1 MHYYLWELC
10 PYFRQVAG
18 QLVLGSIA
26 GFIMNTAIVL
36 PAILLG
42 RAIDTVLA
50 FERGAV
56 GPGAVGWATLAF
68 VGGTL
73 LTEIPRIAKRWWLM
87 TANARM
93 RANIRADAWRGV
105 IAWPMA
111 QLDSTPAGDVMARII
126 GDVEVLGVGLREFT
140 IETWDTLLF
149 SLSLIVAM
157 LVYDLPLTVL
167 ALLPVPVAM
176 LLAKATG
183 RWVAGR
189 TTISRQANAA
199 LTTALQEQLAGI
211 RVLRLFGRTG
221 AAVARVDTLSGE
233 QAEANLALVRL
244 RGGLRPVYTT
254 LMSAGVLF
262 VVWQG
267 GEKAISGAMTV
278 GAFVTYLELYLR
290 FVNRGFR
297 VPQMINSIQGG
308 AAAYARLRPLLAPP
322 PPLTNEPPGA
332 SFRAGHIAGMQ
343 EPAPVAPTAPT
354 GPLAVSLHGVTFR
367 YSTATAPALRDVWLD
382 IPAGALVAV
391 TGPVGAGKSA
401 LARALLGLYPLDA
414 GQVLLDGRLLEDISV
429 AERAARTGYL
439 PQDPCL
445 FSGTVRDNILLGAAT
460 RASMPAH
467 RPKSPLT
474 SRGGEGTRISLT
486 DALAAAVSCTAL
498 GDDLRAFPAGLETE
512 IGELG
517 IRVSGGQRQRIA
529 LARAMA
535 ASGILTP
542 GLLVLDDPFSAL
554 DLDTEARIVA
564 GLRQLFG
571 PLQPYAQQCTVVL
584 FSHRLLAFPQADLV
598 VVLDRGR
605 ILEQGTHAELSTGN
619 GLYARIYRA
628 QRLASRGGVTQGNFR

>member
-1 MHYYLWELC
+1 MRYYLWELR

-26 GFIMNTAIVL
+26 GCIMNTAIVL

-42 RAIDTVLA
+42 RTIDAALA

-56 GPGAVGWATLAF
+56 SPGAVGWAALAF

-73 LTEIPRIAKRWWLM
+73 LTEVPRIAKRWWLM

-111 QLDSTPAGDVMARII
+111 RLDSTPAGDVMARII
-126 GDVEVLGVGLREFT
+126 GDVDVLSVGVREFT

-149 SLSLIVAM
+149 SLSLMIAM
-157 LVYDLPLTVL
+157 LVFDLHLTVL

-183 RWVAGR
+183 RWVTGR
-189 TTISRQANAA
+189 TTASREANAA
-199 LTTALQEQLAGI
+199 LTTVLQEQLAGI

-221 AAVARVDTLSGE
+221 AAVARVDALSGE
-233 QAEANLALVRL
+233 QADTNLALVRL
-244 RGGLRPVYTT
+244 RGGLRPVYTI
-254 LMSAGVLF
+254 LMSAGVLL

-267 GEKAISGAMTV
+267 GEKAVSGAMTV
-278 GAFVTYLELYLR
+278 GAFIAYLELYLR

-322 PPLTNEPPGA
+322 SPLANEPPGA

-343 EPAPVAPTAPT
+343 EPAPVPPSVPT
-354 GPLAVSLHGVTFR
+354 GPVAVSLHGVTFR
-367 YSTATAPALRDVWLD
+367 YSTATAPALHDIWLD

-401 LARALLGLYPLDA
+401 LARALLGLYPLEA
-414 GQVLLDGRLLEDISV
+414 GQVLLDGRPLEDMPV

-439 PQDPCL
+439 PQDPYL
-445 FSGTVRDNILLGAAT
+445 FSGTIRDNILLGAAILRQAQDYAPT
-460 RASMPAH
+460 AAAGLPV
-467 RPKSPLT
+467 
-474 SRGGEGTRISLT
+474 
-486 DALAAAVSCTAL
+486 LAAAVSCAAL
-498 GDDLRAFPAGLETE
+498 GEDLRAFPAGLETE

-535 ASGILTP
+535 ASGTLAP

-571 PLQPYAQQCTVVL
+571 PSQPYAQQCTVVL
-584 FSHRLLAFPQADLV
+584 FSHRLLAFPQADLI

-628 QRLASRGGVTQGNFR
+628 QRLASTGGVTQGDTR

>member
-1 MHYYLWELC
+1 M
-10 PYFRQVAG
+10 
-18 QLVLGSIA
+18 I
-26 GFIMNTAIVL
+26 
-36 PAILLG
+36 
-42 RAIDTVLA
+42 
-50 FERGAV
+50 
-56 GPGAVGWATLAF
+56 
-68 VGGTL
+68 
-73 LTEIPRIAKRWWLM
+73 
-87 TANARM
+87 
-93 RANIRADAWRGV
+93 
-105 IAWPMA
+105 
-111 QLDSTPAGDVMARII
+111 
-126 GDVEVLGVGLREFT
+126 
-140 IETWDTLLF
+140 
-149 SLSLIVAM
+149 AM
-157 LVYDLPLTVL
+157 LVFDLHLTVL

-189 TTISRQANAA
+189 TTASREANAA
-199 LTTALQEQLAGI
+199 LTTVLQEQLAGI

-221 AAVARVDTLSGE
+221 AAVACVDALSGE
-233 QAEANLALVRL
+233 QADTNLALVRL

-254 LMSAGVLF
+254 LMSAGVLL

-267 GEKAISGAMTV
+267 GEKAVSGAMTV
-278 GAFVTYLELYLR
+278 GAFIAYLELYLR

-322 PPLTNEPPGA
+322 PPLANEPPGA
-332 SFRAGHIAGMQ
+332 SFRASHIAGMQ
-343 EPAPVAPTAPT
+343 EPAPVPPSVPT
-354 GPLAVSLHGVTFR
+354 GPVAVSLHGVTFR
-367 YSTATAPALRDVWLD
+367 YSTATAPALHDIWLD

-401 LARALLGLYPLDA
+401 LARALLGLYPLEA
-414 GQVLLDGRLLEDISV
+414 GQVLLDGCLLEDMPV

-439 PQDPCL
+439 PQDSYL

-460 RASMPAH
+460 LRQAQDYAPTAAAGL
-467 RPKSPLT
+467 PV
-474 SRGGEGTRISLT
+474 
-486 DALAAAVSCTAL
+486 LAATVSCAAL
-498 GDDLRAFPAGLETE
+498 GEDLRTFPAGLETE

-529 LARAMA
+529 LARAMV
-535 ASGILTP
+535 ASGTLAP

-571 PLQPYAQQCTVVL
+571 PSQPYAQQCTVVL
-584 FSHRLLAFPQADLV
+584 FSHRLLAFPQADLI

-605 ILEQGTHAELSTGN
+605 MLEQGTHAELSTGN

-628 QRLASRGGVTQGNFR
+628 QRLASTGGVTQGDTR

>member
-1 MHYYLWELC
+1 MRYYLWEMR

-18 QLVLGSIA
+18 QLVLGSLA
-26 GFIMNTAIVL
+26 GILMNTAVVL

-42 RAIDTVLA
+42 QAIDAALA

-56 GPGAVGWATLAF
+56 GAGAVGWAALAF

-73 LTEIPRIAKRWWLM
+73 LTEVPRAAKRWWLM

-93 RANIRADAWRGV
+93 RANLRADAWRGV
-105 IAWPMA
+105 MAWPMA
-111 QLDSTPAGDVMARII
+111 RLDRTPAGDVMARII
-126 GDVEVLGVGLREFT
+126 GDVEVLGVGVREFS

-149 SLSLIVAM
+149 SLSLVVAM
-157 LVYDLPLTVL
+157 LVYDPTLTLL
-167 ALLPVPVAM
+167 ALLPVPIAM

-183 RWVAGR
+183 RWVASR
-189 TTISRQANAA
+189 TTISREANAA

-221 AAVARVDTLSGE
+221 AAVDRVDTLSGE
-233 QAEANLALVRL
+233 QAAANLALVRL

-267 GEKAISGAMTV
+267 GEKAVSGAMTV
-278 GAFVTYLELYLR
+278 GAFIAYLELYLR

-297 VPQMINSIQGG
+297 VPQMINSIQSG
-308 AAAYARLRPLLAPP
+308 AAAYARLCPLLAPP
-322 PPLTNEPPGA
+322 PPFCGEPPGA
-332 SFRAGHIAGMQ
+332 SFQAGHIVGMH
-343 EPAPVAPTAPT
+343 EPVPAPPAVPT
-354 GPLAVSLHGVTFR
+354 GPVAVALRGVTFR
-367 YSTATAPALRDVWLD
+367 YSTATAPALHDIWLD
-382 IPAGALVAV
+382 MPAGALVAV

-414 GQVLLDGRLLEDISV
+414 GQVLLDGRPLEDIPA

-439 PQDPCL
+439 PQDPYL
-445 FSGTVRDNILLGAAT
+445 FSGTIRDNIMLGSAALRQGHNGT
-460 RASMPAH
+460 HRAAGQSAV
-467 RPKSPLT
+467 LT
-474 SRGGEGTRISLT
+474 
-486 DALAAAVSCTAL
+486 AAVSCAAL
-498 GDDLRAFPAGLETE
+498 EEDLRTFPSGVETE
-512 IGELG
+512 VGELG
-517 IRVSGGQRQRIA
+517 IRVSGGQRQRLA
-529 LARAMA
+529 LARALA
-535 ASGILTP
+535 ASGALVP

-554 DLDTEARIVA
+554 DLDTEAQIVA
-564 GLRQLFG
+564 SLRQRFG
-571 PLQPYAQQCTVVL
+571 PSQPYAQQCTVVM

-598 VVLDRGR
+598 VVLDQGR

-628 QRLASRGGVTQGNFR
+628 QRLASTG

>member
-1 MHYYLWELC
+1 MSYYLWEMR

-18 QLVLGSIA
+18 QLILGSIA
-26 GFIMNTAIVL
+26 GIIMNTAVVL

-42 RAIDTVLA
+42 QAIDAVRA

-56 GPGAVGWATLAF
+56 GTEAVGWAALAF

-73 LTEIPRIAKRWWLM
+73 LTEVPRIVKRWWLM
-87 TANARM
+87 TANARI

-105 IAWPMA
+105 LAWPMTR
-111 QLDSTPAGDVMARII
+111 LDSTPAGDVMARII
-126 GDVEVLGVGLREFT
+126 GDVEVLGVGVREFS
-140 IETWDTLLF
+140 IETWDTILF
-149 SLSLIVAM
+149 SLSLIVAL
-157 LVYDLPLTVL
+157 LVYDPILTVL

-189 TTISRQANAA
+189 TTASREASAS

-221 AAVARVDTLSGE
+221 AAVERVETLSGE
-233 QAEANLALVRL
+233 QADTNLALVRL

-254 LMSAGVLF
+254 LMTTGVLF

-267 GEKAISGAMTV
+267 GEKVVHGAMTV
-278 GAFVTYLELYLR
+278 GTFIAYLELYLR

-322 PPLTNEPPGA
+322 PPLASEPSGA
-332 SFRAGHIAGMQ
+332 SFRAGHIAGFQ
-343 EPAPVAPTAPT
+343 EPAPIPPAVST
-354 GPLAVSLHGVTFR
+354 GPVAVALHGVTFR
-367 YSTATAPALRDVWLD
+367 YSTAAAPALRDIWLD

-401 LARALLGLYPLDA
+401 LARVLLGLYPLEA
-414 GQVLLDGRLLEDISV
+414 GRVLLDGRPLEAIPA

-439 PQDPCL
+439 PQDPSL
-445 FSGTVRDNILLGAAT
+445 FSGTVRDNILLGSATLCQGQDPTPDAA
-460 RASMPAH
+460 RGRPVLAS
-467 RPKSPLT
+467 
-474 SRGGEGTRISLT
+474 
-486 DALAAAVSCTAL
+486 AVSCAAL
-498 GDDLRAFPAGLETE
+498 DEDLRTFPAGLETE

-517 IRVSGGQRQRIA
+517 IRVSGGQRQRMA
-529 LARAMA
+529 LARALA
-535 ASGILTP
+535 ASGRLTP
-542 GLLVLDDPFSAL
+542 GLLILDDPFSAL
-554 DLDTEARIVA
+554 DLDTETKIVT

-571 PLQPYAQQCTVVL
+571 PSQPYAQQCTVIL

-598 VVLDRGR
+598 VVLDCGR
-605 ILEQGTHAELSTGN
+605 ILERGTHTELSAGN

-628 QRLASRGGVTQGNFR
+628 QRLASTGSVTQGDTQ

>member
-1 MHYYLWELC
+1 MSYYLWEMR

-18 QLVLGSIA
+18 QLVLGSIT
-26 GFIMNTAIVL
+26 GFIMNTAVVL

-42 RAIDTVLA
+42 WAINAALA
-50 FERGAV
+50 FERGEV
-56 GPGAVGWATLAF
+56 GPGTVGWAALAF

-73 LTEIPRIAKRWWLM
+73 LTEVPRMAKRWWLM
-87 TANARM
+87 TANGRI
-93 RANIRADAWRGV
+93 RANLRGDALRGV

-111 QLDSTPAGDVMARII
+111 RLDRTPVGDVMARVI

-140 IETWDTLLF
+140 IETWDTVLF
-149 SLSLIVAM
+149 SLSLMAAM
-157 LVYDLPLTVL
+157 LLYDPHLTLL
-167 ALLPVPVAM
+167 AFLPVPVAM

-183 RWVAGR
+183 RWVAGL
-189 TTISRQANAA
+189 TTVSRQANAS

-221 AAVARVDTLSGE
+221 AAVERVDTLAEE

-244 RGGLRPVYTT
+244 RSGLRPVYTT
-254 LMSAGVLF
+254 LMSAGVLL

-267 GEKAISGAMTV
+267 GEKVVSGAMTP
-278 GAFVTYLELYLR
+278 GAFIAYLELYLR

-322 PPLTNEPPGA
+322 PPLANEPPGS
-332 SFRAGHIAGMQ
+332 SFRAGHVAGIR
-343 EPAPVAPTAPT
+343 ERPPERPAVPSGPV
-354 GPLAVSLHGVTFR
+354 AVSLQGVTFR
-367 YSTATAPALRDVWLD
+367 YSTATAPALHDIWLD
-382 IPAGALVAV
+382 IPAGALIAV
-391 TGPVGAGKSA
+391 TGPVGSGKSA

-414 GQVLLDGRLLEDISV
+414 GQVLLDGRPPEDMPV

-439 PQDPCL
+439 AQDPFL
-445 FSGTVRDNILLGAAT
+445 FSGTVRDNILLGSVTLRQARDYAPDG
-460 RASMPAH
+460 ASA
-467 RPKSPLT
+467 RPVP
-474 SRGGEGTRISLT
+474 EW
-486 DALAAAVSCTAL
+486 AMSCAAL
-498 GDDLRAFPAGLETE
+498 GEDLRTFPAGLETE

-535 ASGILTP
+535 ACGPRAP

-554 DLDTEARIVA
+554 DLDTEAKIVA
-564 GLRQLFG
+564 ALRQLFG
-571 PLQPYAQQCTVVL
+571 PSQPYAQQCTIVL
-584 FSHRLLAFPQADLV
+584 CSHRLSAFPQADLV
-598 VVLDRGR
+598 VVLDHGR
-605 ILEQGTHAELSTGN
+605 MLEQGTHAELSAVN

-628 QRLASRGGVTQGNFR
+628 QRLVSTG

>member
-1 MHYYLWELC
+1 MRYYLWEMR

-26 GFIMNTAIVL
+26 GIIMNTAVVL

-42 RAIDTVLA
+42 QAIDAALA

-56 GPGAVGWATLAF
+56 GAGAVGWAALAF
-68 VGGTL
+68 IGGTL
-73 LTEIPRIAKRWWLM
+73 LTEVPRAAKRWWLM
-87 TANARM
+87 TANARI

-111 QLDSTPAGDVMARII
+111 RLDRTPAGDVMARII
-126 GDVEVLGVGLREFT
+126 GDVEVLGVGVREFS
-140 IETWDTLLF
+140 IETWDTILF
-149 SLSLIVAM
+149 SLSLMVAM
-157 LVYDLPLTVL
+157 LVYDLHLTIL
-167 ALLPVPVAM
+167 ALLPVPAAM

-183 RWVAGR
+183 RWVASR
-189 TTISRQANAA
+189 TTASREANAS

-221 AAVARVDTLSGE
+221 AAVERVDRLSEE
-233 QAEANLALVRL
+233 QAETNLALVRL

-267 GEKAISGAMTV
+267 GEKAVNGAMTV
-278 GAFVTYLELYLR
+278 GAFIAYLELYLR

-322 PPLTNEPPGA
+322 LPLSSEPPGA
-332 SFRAGHIAGMQ
+332 SFRAGHLVGMQ
-343 EPAPVAPTAPT
+343 APAPAPPAVPT
-354 GPLAVSLHGVTFR
+354 GPVAVSLQGVTFR
-367 YSTATAPALRDVWLD
+367 YSTATAPALHDIWLD

-391 TGPVGAGKSA
+391 TGPVGSGKSA
-401 LARALLGLYPLDA
+401 LARALLGLYPLEA
-414 GQVLLDGRLLEDISV
+414 GQVLLDGRPLEDIPV

-439 PQDPCL
+439 PQDPYL
-445 FSGTVRDNILLGAAT
+445 FSGTVRDNILLGSAT
-460 RASMPAH
+460 LRQAQDHTPDTA
-467 RPKSPLT
+467 
-474 SRGGEGTRISLT
+474 RGRSVLE
-486 DALAAAVSCTAL
+486 AAVSCAAL
-498 GDDLRAFPAGLETE
+498 AEDLRTFPAGLETE

-517 IRVSGGQRQRIA
+517 IRVSGGQRQRMA
-529 LARAMA
+529 LARALA
-535 ASGILTP
+535 ASGALAP
-542 GLLVLDDPFSAL
+542 ALLVLDDPFSAL
-554 DLDTEARIVA
+554 DLDTEAKIVT

-571 PLQPYAQQCTVVL
+571 PSQPYAQQCTVLL

-605 ILEQGTHAELSTGN
+605 ILEQGTHAELSAGN

-628 QRLASRGGVTQGNFR
+628 QRLASTGSVTQEGTQ

>member
-1 MHYYLWELC
+1 MQYYLWEMR

-18 QLVLGSIA
+18 QLVLGSIT
-26 GFIMNTAIVL
+26 GIIMNTAVVL
-36 PAILLG
+36 PPILLG
-42 RAIDTVLA
+42 WAIDAALA
-50 FERGAV
+50 FERGEV
-56 GPGAVGWATLAF
+56 GPGAVGWAALAF

-73 LTEIPRIAKRWWLM
+73 LTEGPRMAKRWWLM
-87 TANARM
+87 TANARI
-93 RANIRADAWRGV
+93 RANIRGDALRGV

-111 QLDSTPAGDVMARII
+111 RLDSTPTGDVMARII
-126 GDVEVLGVGLREFT
+126 GDVEVLSVGLREFT
-140 IETWDTLLF
+140 IETWDTILF
-149 SLSLIVAM
+149 SVSLVVAM
-157 LVYDLPLTVL
+157 LVYDLHLTVL

-183 RWVAGR
+183 RWVASR
-189 TTISRQANAA
+189 TTASRQANAS
-199 LTTALQEQLAGI
+199 LTTALQELLAGI

-221 AAVARVDTLSGE
+221 AAVERVDALSGQ

-254 LMSAGVLF
+254 LMTAGVLL

-267 GEKAISGAMTV
+267 GEKAVSGAMTV
-278 GAFVTYLELYLR
+278 GAFIAYLELYLR

-322 PPLTNEPPGA
+322 PPLSGEPPRA
-332 SFRAGHIAGMQ
+332 SFRAGHIAGIQ
-343 EPAPVAPTAPT
+343 EPAPKPPAVPA
-354 GPLAVSLHGVTFR
+354 GPVAVSLQGVTFR
-367 YSTATAPALRDVWLD
+367 YPTATASALHDIWLD

-391 TGPVGAGKSA
+391 TGPVGSGKSA
-401 LARALLGLYPLDA
+401 LARALLGLYPLES
-414 GQVLLDGRLLEDISV
+414 GRVFLDGRPLEDIPV
-429 AERAARTGYL
+429 AERTARTGYL
-439 PQDPCL
+439 PQAPYL
-445 FSGTVRDNILLGAAT
+445 FSGTVRDNIVLGSATLRQGPNHAPHAAT
-460 RASMPAH
+460 G
-467 RPKSPLT
+467 RPVLES
-474 SRGGEGTRISLT
+474 
-486 DALAAAVSCTAL
+486 AVSCAAL
-498 GDDLRAFPAGLETE
+498 GEDLRTFPAGLETE

-535 ASGILTP
+535 ATGPPAP

-571 PLQPYAQQCTVVL
+571 PSQPREQRCTIML

-605 ILEQGTHAELSTGN
+605 IREQGTHAELSEGN

-628 QRLASRGGVTQGNFR
+628 QRLASTG

>member
-1 MHYYLWELC
+1 MNYYLWEMR

-26 GFIMNTAIVL
+26 GFIMNTAVVL

-42 RAIDTVLA
+42 QAIDAARA

-56 GPGAVGWATLAF
+56 GAGTVGWAVLAF

-73 LTEIPRIAKRWWLM
+73 LTEVPRIIKRWWLM
-87 TANARM
+87 TANARI

-111 QLDSTPAGDVMARII
+111 RLDSTPAGDVMARII
-126 GDVEVLGVGLREFT
+126 GDVEVLGVGVREFS
-140 IETWDTLLF
+140 IETWDTILF
-149 SLSLIVAM
+149 SLSLMVAM
-157 LVYDLPLTVL
+157 LVYDPTLTVL

-183 RWVAGR
+183 RWVASR
-189 TTISRQANAA
+189 TTASREANAS

-221 AAVARVDTLSGE
+221 AAVERVDTLSGE
-233 QAEANLALVRL
+233 QADTNLALVRL

-267 GEKAISGAMTV
+267 GEQVVNGAMTV
-278 GAFVTYLELYLR
+278 GAFIAYLELYLR

-322 PPLTNEPPGA
+322 LPFSSEPPGA
-332 SFRAGHIAGMQ
+332 SFRAGHMVGMH
-343 EPAPVAPTAPT
+343 EPAPALPAVPT
-354 GPLAVSLHGVTFR
+354 GPVAVSLQGVTFR
-367 YSTATAPALRDVWLD
+367 YATATAPALCDIWLD
-382 IPAGALVAV
+382 MPAGALIAV
-391 TGPVGAGKSA
+391 TGPVGSGKSA
-401 LARALLGLYPLDA
+401 LARALLGLYPLAA
-414 GQVLLDGRLLEDISV
+414 GQVLLDGRRLEDIPV

-439 PQDPCL
+439 PQEPYL
-445 FSGTVRDNILLGAAT
+445 FSGTVRENILLGSAPLRQAQDHTPKAAIGCAVL
-460 RASMPAH
+460 AS
-467 RPKSPLT
+467 
-474 SRGGEGTRISLT
+474 
-486 DALAAAVSCTAL
+486 AVSCAAL
-498 GDDLRAFPAGLETE
+498 GEDLRTLPAGLETE
-512 IGELG
+512 IGERG
-517 IRVSGGQRQRIA
+517 IRVSGGQRQRMA

-535 ASGILTP
+535 ASGPQAP
-542 GLLVLDDPFSAL
+542 GLLILDDPFSAL
-554 DLDTEARIVA
+554 DLDTEAKIVA

-571 PLQPYAQQCTVVL
+571 PSQPYAQQCTVIL

-628 QRLASRGGVTQGNFR
+628 QRLASYRIA

>member
-1 MHYYLWELC
+1 MRYYLWEMR

-26 GFIMNTAIVL
+26 GIVMNTAVVL

-42 RAIDTVLA
+42 RAIDAARA
-50 FERGAV
+50 FERGEV
-56 GPGAVGWATLAF
+56 GASAVGWAALAF

-73 LTEIPRIAKRWWLM
+73 LTEIPRIVKRWWLI
-87 TANARM
+87 TANARI

-105 IAWPMA
+105 IAWPLA
-111 QLDSTPAGDVMARII
+111 RLDSTPAGDVMARII
-126 GDVEVLGVGLREFT
+126 GDVEVLGVGVREFT
-140 IETWDTLLF
+140 IEIWDTVLF
-149 SLSLIVAM
+149 SVSLIVAM
-157 LVYDLPLTVL
+157 LVYDVPLTVL

-189 TTISRQANAA
+189 TTTSREANAA

-221 AAVARVDTLSGE
+221 AAVQRVDALSGE
-233 QAEANLALVRL
+233 QAETNLALVRL

-267 GEKAISGAMTV
+267 GERAVSGAMTM
-278 GAFVTYLELYLR
+278 GAFIAYLELYLR

-322 PPLTNEPPGA
+322 PPLASEPRGA
-332 SFRAGHIAGMQ
+332 SFRAGHIAGIQ
-343 EPAPVAPTAPT
+343 EPVPTPPAVPT
-354 GPLAVSLHGVTFR
+354 GPVAVALRGVTFR
-367 YSTATAPALRDVWLD
+367 YSTATAPALRDIWLD

-401 LARALLGLYPLDA
+401 LAKALLGLYPLEA
-414 GQVLLDGRLLEDISV
+414 GQVLLDGRPLEDIPA

-439 PQDPCL
+439 PQDPYL
-445 FSGTVRDNILLGAAT
+445 FSGTVRDNIVLGSAAL
-460 RASMPAH
+460 RQAQNHAPDAA
-467 RPKSPLT
+467 
-474 SRGGEGTRISLT
+474 RGCLVLQS
-486 DALAAAVSCTAL
+486 AVSCAAL
-498 GDDLRAFPAGLETE
+498 GEDLRTFPAGLETE

-517 IRVSGGQRQRIA
+517 IRVSGGQRQRMA
-529 LARAMA
+529 LARAIV
-535 ASGILTP
+535 ASGPQAP

-554 DLDTEARIVA
+554 DLGTEAKIVS

-571 PLQPYAQQCTVVL
+571 PSQPYAQQCTVML

-605 ILEQGTHAELSTGN
+605 ILERGTHAELSAGN

-628 QRLASRGGVTQGNFR
+628 QRLVSTGSVTQGDTQ

>member
-1 MHYYLWELC
+1 MPMRYYLWEMR

-26 GFIMNTAIVL
+26 GFIMNTAVVL

-42 RAIDTVLA
+42 QAIDAALA

-56 GPGAVGWATLAF
+56 GASAVGWAALAF

-73 LTEIPRIAKRWWLM
+73 LTEVPRAAKRWWLM
-87 TANARM
+87 TANARI

-111 QLDSTPAGDVMARII
+111 RLDSTPAGDVMARII
-126 GDVEVLGVGLREFT
+126 GDVEVLGVGVREFT
-140 IETWDTLLF
+140 IETWDTILF
-149 SLSLIVAM
+149 SLSLMVAM
-157 LVYDLPLTVL
+157 LVFDLHLTIL

-189 TTISRQANAA
+189 TTASREANAS

-221 AAVARVDTLSGE
+221 AAVERVDTLSGE
-233 QAEANLALVRL
+233 QAETNLALVRL

-267 GEKAISGAMTV
+267 GEKAVSGAMTV
-278 GAFVTYLELYLR
+278 GAFIAYLELYLR

-322 PPLTNEPPGA
+322 LSLASEPPGA
-332 SFRAGHIAGMQ
+332 SFRAGHIVGMQ
-343 EPAPVAPTAPT
+343 EPVPAPPTVPT
-354 GPLAVSLHGVTFR
+354 GPMAVSLQGVTFC
-367 YSTATAPALRDVWLD
+367 YSTAMAPALCDLWLD

-401 LARALLGLYPLDA
+401 LARALLGLYPLA
-414 GQVLLDGRLLEDISV
+414 SGQVLLDGRPLADIPV
-429 AERAARTGYL
+429 AERVVRTGYL
-439 PQDPCL
+439 PQDPYL
-445 FSGTVRDNILLGAAT
+445 FSGTIRDNILLGSATLHQAQDHAPDAA
-460 RASMPAH
+460 RDRPVLAS
-467 RPKSPLT
+467 
-474 SRGGEGTRISLT
+474 
-486 DALAAAVSCTAL
+486 AVSCAAL
-498 GDDLRAFPAGLETE
+498 GEDLRTFPAGLETE

-517 IRVSGGQRQRIA
+517 IRVSGGQRQRLA
-529 LARAMA
+529 LARALA
-535 ASGILTP
+535 ASGPLAP
-542 GLLVLDDPFSAL
+542 GLLLLDDPFSAL
-554 DLDTEARIVA
+554 DLDTEAKIVA

-571 PLQPYAQQCTVVL
+571 ASQPYAQQCTILL

-598 VVLDRGR
+598 VVLDHGR

-628 QRLASRGGVTQGNFR
+628 QRLASTG